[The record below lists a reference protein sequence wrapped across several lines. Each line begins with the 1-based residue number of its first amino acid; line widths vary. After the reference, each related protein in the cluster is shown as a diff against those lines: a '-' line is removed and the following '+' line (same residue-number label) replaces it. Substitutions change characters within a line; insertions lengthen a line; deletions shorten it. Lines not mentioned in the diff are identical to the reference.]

1 MIGRTSNV
9 LDEELVGKMLTV
21 MPNATAQW
29 FETGHYIP
37 REQPGEFTRSLAE
50 FFAEKES

>member
-1 MIGRTSNV
+1 
-9 LDEELVGKMLTV
+9 